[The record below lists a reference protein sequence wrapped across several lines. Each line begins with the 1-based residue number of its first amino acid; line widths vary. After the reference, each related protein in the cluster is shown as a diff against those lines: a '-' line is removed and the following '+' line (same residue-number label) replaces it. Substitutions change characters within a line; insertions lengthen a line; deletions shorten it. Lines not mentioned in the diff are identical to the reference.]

1 MKTKLVVASML
12 ALLSGNVLAD
22 ELVVNDITI
31 AQGGQ
36 AVLDIQM
43 NNETEL
49 TAFQFDVK
57 MAEGISVA
65 KNEKGK
71 MVYSMGD
78 RFQDD
83 DEEFTLSLSN
93 PETNLYRFLGY
104 HTVTCPISGN
114 KGTIATATLE
124 ASSELTVGT
133 TYYCTITNIV
143 FTETSGLKHYPDDVT
158 FAVTI
163 DGVDDG
169 RIHFDET
176 SSNLPRYTAGEKGDV
191 TMKRTIK
198 GGVWNTIVLPFTL
211 TKAKAEAAFGTDVQL
226 SEFSGFETEYADED
240 DVSPDAIVINF
251 TSYTMTARKGITG
264 GKPFL
269 IKTSKDV
276 TEFEA
281 DDVTLTDVAT
291 SVEKADEYDT
301 AGKFTGSLVK
311 TVVPA
316 DGLFISDNKFWYSTG
331 KTNIKAFRGWF
342 ELGAVLGKDT
352 DFGAKV
358 RFVIDD
364 APTSI
369 EGIESANV
377 DGDVYT
383 LQGIY
388 VGRDVEKNRLPK
400 GIYIID
406 GKKTFV
412 K

>member
-114 KGTIATATLE
+114 NGTIATATLE

-176 SSNLPRYTAGEKGDV
+176 SSNLPRYTAGEKGNV

-211 TKAKAEAAFGTDVQL
+211 TKAKAEAAFGADVQL
-226 SEFSGFETEYADED
+226 SEFAGFETEYADED

-251 TSYTMTARKGITG
+251 TSYTM
-264 GKPFL
+264 
-269 IKTSKDV
+269 
-276 TEFEA
+276 
-281 DDVTLTDVAT
+281 
-291 SVEKADEYDT
+291 
-301 AGKFTGSLVK
+301 
-311 TVVPA
+311 
-316 DGLFISDNKFWYSTG
+316 
-331 KTNIKAFRGWF
+331 
-342 ELGAVLGKDT
+342 
-352 DFGAKV
+352 
-358 RFVIDD
+358 
-364 APTSI
+364 
-369 EGIESANV
+369 
-377 DGDVYT
+377 
-383 LQGIY
+383 
-388 VGRDVEKNRLPK
+388 
-400 GIYIID
+400 
-406 GKKTFV
+406 
-412 K
+412 

>member
-176 SSNLPRYTAGEKGDV
+176 SSNLPRYTAGDKGDV

-226 SEFSGFETEYADED
+226 SEFSGFEVEYADED

-251 TSYTMTARKGITG
+251 TSYTMSARKGITG

-358 RFVIDD
+358 RFVIDG

-369 EGIESANV
+369 EGIESTNV

-388 VGRDVEKNRLPK
+388 VGRDVDKNRLPK